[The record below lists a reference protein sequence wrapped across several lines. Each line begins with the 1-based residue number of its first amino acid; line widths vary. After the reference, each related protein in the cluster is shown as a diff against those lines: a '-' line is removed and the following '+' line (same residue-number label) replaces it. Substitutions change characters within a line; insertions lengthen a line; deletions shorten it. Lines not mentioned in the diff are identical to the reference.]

1 MTNLVKLVEDFMV
14 ACDQTVDHANE
25 DQIRLYWKLIREELG
40 ELQRPDSEENEL
52 KELCDLLWVVIGY
65 GLSNGWNVEG
75 AFSEVAR
82 SNMSKVSA
90 DGKVIKNSDGKV
102 IKPAHYTPANV
113 KCFLNK
119 TD

>member
-1 MTNLVKLVEDFMV
+1 MTNLVKLVEDFMI
-14 ACDQTVDHANE
+14 ACDQTVDHFNE
-25 DQIRLYWKLIREELG
+25 DQSRLYWKLIREEMS
-40 ELQRPDSEENEL
+40 ELQKPVSDENEL

-82 SNMSKVSA
+82 SNMSKVGA

-102 IKPAHYTPANV
+102 IKPAHYSPADV
-113 KCFLNK
+113 SSFLSH
-119 TD
+119 